1 MYRYL
6 CSRHMLIEW
15 VKLAEHLQ
23 QMPMMGGWGTN
34 KKLVNTFWG
43 LPLVPQM
50 NSQASLAFLTL
61 SSAVES

>member
-6 CSRHMLIEW
+6 CSRHMLIKW
-15 VKLAEHLQ
+15 VKLAERLQ

-34 KKLVNTFWG
+34 KKLVNALWG

-61 SSAVES
+61 SSAMES